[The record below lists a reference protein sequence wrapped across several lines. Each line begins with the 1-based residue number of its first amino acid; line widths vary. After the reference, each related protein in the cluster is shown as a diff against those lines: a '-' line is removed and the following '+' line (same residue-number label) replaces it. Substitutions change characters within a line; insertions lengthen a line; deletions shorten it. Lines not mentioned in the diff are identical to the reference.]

1 MGIYQRD
8 NINYG
13 GMLGNAMRDRA
24 NYLANKRA
32 LEVQNA
38 QNWGNAIQKSG
49 QAVGDALN
57 KYAYTKWGYDQDM
70 NKLEAQQGFQK
81 DMKEMELR
89 EALKRAREQQNW
101 QATQNDL
108 NRQNTYDIAEMN
120 HNAGI
125 VKQAEEKQ
133 IKNKLDYDLAKSML
147 PLINDKLKY
156 TENPSD
162 KILLEE
168 RRVKYQNAIDNYEKL
183 YGKPEVVPEFSQ
195 EFLNEATGAKPAG
208 NSTTPVADWYG
219 QFGSGYKNY
228 KTNALDANIAI
239 RDDLKAKLNDA
250 DFKNA
255 FLQIHGTDKWSELNK
270 ALTDLDTQIKQQ
282 QASIAFKKKAQA
294 SYDAIPKMANGE
306 PKPGSLA
313 KWKGNNP
320 KYAKALGL

>member
-13 GMLGNAMRDRA
+13 GMLGNAMAQRA
-24 NYLANKRA
+24 NFIQRDYENYMKQPMAWANA
-32 LEVQNA
+32 VQ
-38 QNWGNAIQKSG
+38 QSG

-70 NKLEAQQGFQK
+70 NKLGVQQDFQK

-108 NRQNTYDIAEMN
+108 NRQNTYDIAVLN
-120 HNAGI
+120 HDAGI

-147 PLINDKLKY
+147 PLIKEKLSHIENPNDKL
-156 TENPSD
+156 
-162 KILLEE
+162 LLEE
-168 RRVKYQNAIDNYEKL
+168 RLVKYQSAIDNYEKM

-195 EFLNEATGAKPAG
+195 EFLNEATGAQPAG
-208 NSTTPVADWYG
+208 ASTTPVADWYG
-219 QFGSGYKNY
+219 QFDSGYKNY

-239 RDDLKAKLNDA
+239 RDDLKAKINDA
-250 DFKNA
+250 NFKAA
-255 FLQIHGTDKWSELNK
+255 FLQIHGDNKWSELTK

-282 QASIAFKKKAQA
+282 QANITFKKKAQA

-306 PKPGSLA
+306 PKPGALA

>member
-70 NKLEAQQGFQK
+70 NKLGVQQDFQK
-81 DMKEMELR
+81 DMKEMELA

-101 QATQNDL
+101 QAEQNDL
-108 NRQNTYDIAEMN
+108 SRQNNYDIALVS

-147 PLINDKLKY
+147 PLIDEKLKY
-156 TENPSD
+156 VENPSD
-162 KILLEE
+162 KITLQAQ
-168 RRVKYQNAIDNYEKL
+168 RVKYQSAIDNYENL
-183 YGKPEVVPEFSQ
+183 YGKPEPNPLEFSQ
-195 EFLNEATGAKPAG
+195 EFLNEATSVPP
-208 NSTTPVADWYG
+208 TPTSDTPMADWLG
-219 QFGSGYKNY
+219 TFDSGYKNY
-228 KTNALDANIAI
+228 KTNALAANIAI
-239 RDDLKAKLNDA
+239 RDDLKAKLA
-250 DFKNA
+250 DENFKNA
-255 FLQIHGTDKWSELNK
+255 ITQNYGTAKVTELSK
-270 ALTDLDTQIKQQ
+270 ALTDLDTQIKKQQ
-282 QASIAFKKKAQA
+282 THLAKINNWKPGDPVPPGYQINFVNGQIAGLKKK
-294 SYDAIPKMANGE
+294 SK
-306 PKPGSLA
+306 
-313 KWKGNNP
+313 
-320 KYAKALGL
+320 

>member
-70 NKLEAQQGFQK
+70 NKLGVQQDFQK

-101 QATQNDL
+101 QSAENALQ
-108 NRQNTYDIAEMN
+108 RESMERIAETN

-147 PLINDKLKY
+147 PLINEKLSHV
-156 TENPSD
+156 ENPSD
-162 KILLEE
+162 KLLLEE
-168 RRVKYQNAIDNYEKL
+168 RRVKYQSAIDNYEKL
-183 YGKPEVVPEFSQ
+183 YGKPEPNPLEFSQ
-195 EFLNEATGAKPAG
+195 EFLNEATGAQPAG
-208 NSTTPVADWYG
+208 NSTTPVADWLG
-219 QFGSGYKNY
+219 TFDSGYKNY
-228 KTNALDANIAI
+228 KTNALAANIAI
-239 RDDLKAKLNDA
+239 RDDLKAKLA
-250 DFKNA
+250 DENFKNA
-255 FLQIHGTDKWSELNK
+255 LTQNYGTAKVTELTK
-270 ALTDLDTQIKQQ
+270 ALTDLDTQIKKQQ
-282 QASIAFKKKAQA
+282 THLAKINNWKPGDPVPPGYQINFVNGQIAGLKKK
-294 SYDAIPKMANGE
+294 SK
-306 PKPGSLA
+306 
-313 KWKGNNP
+313 
-320 KYAKALGL
+320 